1 METLSRK
8 EELIELI
15 GAVAKRDRSS
25 FERLYQLTS
34 RKMFAVALRIVRD
47 QGMAQDV
54 LQDAYIR
61 LWRYAGTFNG
71 KLSAPE
77 TWIHQIVRNRA
88 LDLISQQSNNVTS
101 IPIDEFA
108 EDGGLGQDMSEP
120 LRTNDEKANAENT
133 MRTCLEKLDGK
144 YRQVLTLAYNYG
156 MSHAEIATH
165 IEVPLGTVKTWA
177 RRGLLELRTIYEEM
191 ESGAHSASE
200 TSAPAYAA
208 KSRSERALGG
218 QIA

>member
-8 EELIELI
+8 EELIGLI
-15 GAVAKRDRSS
+15 GKVAERDRCA

-34 RKMFAVALRIVRD
+34 RKMFAVAFRIVRD
-47 QGMAQDV
+47 QGTAQDV

-61 LWRYAGTFNG
+61 LWRYASTFNG

-88 LDLISQQSNNVTS
+88 LDLLSQQSNNVTS

-108 EDGGLGQDMSEP
+108 EDGGLGQEFGEATKTS
-120 LRTNDEKANAENT
+120 DEKSDVEVSMKAC
-133 MRTCLEKLDGK
+133 MEKLDGK

-165 IEVPLGTVKTWA
+165 LEVPLGTVKTWA
-177 RRGLLELRTIYEEM
+177 RRGLLELRALYEAM
-191 ESGAHSASE
+191 EFGEQAE
-200 TSAPAYAA
+200 GGVEAYAGRQTSQEA
-208 KSRSERALGG
+208 ARGFVA
-218 QIA
+218 

>member
-8 EELIELI
+8 EELIGLI
-15 GAVAKRDRSS
+15 GQVADRDRCA

-61 LWRYAGTFNG
+61 LWRYASTFNG

-88 LDLISQQSNNVTS
+88 LDLLSQQSNNVTS

-108 EDGGLGQDMSEP
+108 EDGALGQEFNEASRASDSSSDVEVSM
-120 LRTNDEKANAENT
+120 KA
-133 MRTCLEKLDGK
+133 CLEKLDGK

-165 IEVPLGTVKTWA
+165 LEVPLGTVKTWA
-177 RRGLLELRTIYEEM
+177 RRGLLELRALYEAM
-191 ESGAHSASE
+191 EFGDRGEASVD
-200 TSAPAYAA
+200 SYAG
-208 KSRSERALGG
+208 RSQSQEAARGFVA
-218 QIA
+218 